1 MLAVF
6 RFARILARM
15 NVFVT
20 GGAGYIGSVCVEE
33 LLNAGHQVTVFDNL
47 TEGHRSAVDARARFI
62 QGDLSDQE
70 LLTKSVRDA
79 KAEAVMHFAAN
90 ALVGESMTN
99 PGKYFGNNVGSGVK
113 LLNACVAGGVKKFVF
128 SSTCATYGPPDR
140 VPMTEDL
147 PQRPINPYGE
157 SKLMFE
163 KILQWYQQLHGLEFV
178 ALRYFNAA
186 GATEKFGEHHR
197 IETHLIPNV
206 LKVALGQAPN
216 CDIYG
221 TDYETPDGTCIRD
234 YIHIIDLA
242 QAHIL
247 ALAAGRQGFFN
258 LGNGDGYSVREVIKM
273 CEKVSGKSIPA
284 VEKPRRAG
292 DPPKLVAAADKAKR
306 ELGWKPKLAKLED
319 IITSAWRWHQ
329 KFAHGYPD

>member
-1 MLAVF
+1 
-6 RFARILARM
+6 M

-20 GGAGYIGSVCVEE
+20 GGAGYIGSICVEE
-33 LLNAGHQVTVFDNL
+33 LLNAGHSVTVFDNL
-47 TEGHRSAVDARARFI
+47 TEGHRSAVDQRAQFVR
-62 QGDLSDQE
+62 GDLSDQE
-70 LLTKSVRDA
+70 LITRALREA
-79 KAEAVMHFAAN
+79 KAEAVMHFAAY

-99 PGKYFGNNVGSGVK
+99 PGKYFSNNVGNGVK
-113 LLNACVAGGVKKFVF
+113 LLEGCVASGVKKFVF
-128 SSTCATYGPPDR
+128 SSTCATYGPPER

-163 KILQWYQQLHGLEFV
+163 KVLQWYQQLKGLEFV

-206 LKVALGQAPN
+206 FKVALGQAPQ
-216 CDIYG
+216 CEIYG
-221 TDYETPDGTCIRD
+221 TDYPTPDGTCIRD

-247 ALAAGRQGFFN
+247 ALAAGRQGFYN
-258 LGNGDGYSVREVIKM
+258 LGNGDGYSVRQVIEM
-273 CEKVSGKSIPA
+273 CEKVSGKKIPA
-284 VEKPRRAG
+284 VEKPRRPG
-292 DPPKLVAAADKAKR
+292 DPPKLVASAEKAKR
-306 ELGWKPKLAKLED
+306 ELDWNPRLPKLED
-319 IITSAWRWHQ
+319 IVASAWKWHQ
-329 KFAHGYPD
+329 KHPHGYPD